1 LKKKLLF
8 GFIILAM
15 LLVTI
20 LSACQPTTTTPPTNG
35 DEPVTTLPERDSILM
50 GYACSLSGPLAQ
62 IHESA
67 GGPIQAAWTKWINDV
82 QGGIYVEEYGKKLP
96 VEWIIY
102 DDKSD
107 VGTLT
112 RLVDKLIVEDKVDF
126 LVGPT
131 GTAPLFAV
139 APIANKHGK
148 ILTSLEGGASSL
160 IPVMDALPYVFINL
174 SFSNWY
180 QIPVLADIFVDHGVK
195 SAYIIY
201 IADLFGVEYNSETQ
215 LYFDQAGIEIVAS
228 KSVPPDIKDMS
239 AILKDAQ
246 ASGADALCFW
256 GYPDQNIL
264 GVAQTIEL
272 GYNPKAVVT
281 GPAANFGFWLD
292 IFGPAAEGVS
302 FFTMANTKTSPAMKE
317 MYDFIYEGM
326 PRAANDWW
334 GHPCY
339 WAGLQALQSAIEK
352 AGTLDNDVIR
362 DVLASSSVETVFGPT
377 TYTNNILDYKV
388 HTGEI
393 GQWQNEY
400 PETVGPKDL
409 TNYPNM
415 VVTADWIYPKPEWP
429 AP

>member
-15 LLVTI
+15 LLVTV
-20 LSACQPTTTTPPTNG
+20 LSACQPTTTPPTNG
-35 DEPVTTLPERDSILM
+35 DEPVTQLPERDSIVM

-112 RLVDKLIVEDKVDF
+112 RLVDKLVVEDKVDF

-160 IPVMDALPYVFINL
+160 IPVMDALPYVFVNL

-180 QIPVLADIFVDHGVK
+180 QIPVLADIFVDNGVK
-195 SAYIIY
+195 TVYIIY
-201 IADLFGVEYNSETQ
+201 IADLFGVEYNSESQ

-272 GYNPKAVVT
+272 GYNPKAVIT

-339 WAGLQALQSAIEK
+339 WAGLQALENAIEK
-352 AGTLDNDVIR
+352 SGTLDNAVIR
-362 DVLASSSVETVFGPT
+362 DVLANSTVETVYGPT
-377 TYTNNILDYKV
+377 TYTNNMLDYKV

-409 TNYPNM
+409 TDYPNM
-415 VVTADWIYPKPEWP
+415 VVTSDWVYPKPAWP